1 MDAVDAVDAEPSSS
15 ATAAAS
21 PGAERRR
28 SGTAEDQIRVRRQ
41 TLEAVLEQCRR
52 ALEMIENADLDPGSE
67 AGEEFGRKD
76 SEEEEEEQFCSQTL
90 ADRETDELCELLK
103 SKVESPNFLEKIGT
117 MHASISQN
125 YHDGFS
131 SWNMISAADLGEDKD
146 LEGGKEPD
154 QDGYVLIREEDIVEG
169 MASFMASYLLSLK
182 QTKELTPNQL
192 QQALSKTFAAKKKS
206 MLRKAW
212 DGSRVIYNLAS
223 WSATAVGI
231 YQNPA
236 ILKAASLAFWSSCRV
251 ISKFL

>member
-1 MDAVDAVDAEPSSS
+1 MDAVDAEPSSS

-67 AGEEFGRKD
+67 AGEEVGRKD
-76 SEEEEEEQFCSQTL
+76 EEEEEEQFCSQTL

-125 YHDGFS
+125 NHDGYS

>member
-125 YHDGFS
+125 YHALVHADSIAYGVADGFS

-223 WSATAVGI
+223 WSATAVGN
-231 YQNPA
+231 QSMRF
-236 ILKAASLAFWSSCRV
+236 LKAVGS
-251 ISKFL
+251 